1 MPSKSGQGLRT
12 DSSADTRLL
21 LGETPGIQG
30 MAEQTHYCENEPSS
44 YTSRVSW
51 EMEFCQARF
60 CVVGRGKS
68 LMNAFSDHIRV
79 LKENKGTFFTQ
90 CTYFYMKLIPRLFCC
105 YCRLARPFLVVT
117 GIFEQNVWVVS
128 QEEFCCSVTPVYMAP
143 WSMRHLLSSCSGAGS
158 ASRSPDWAQAGF
170 RWRWATWVPSLCTFL
185 PCSMRGVSGGPQPAV
200 RRKKW

>member
-1 MPSKSGQGLRT
+1 MNHHPTLVECRERRS
-12 DSSADTRLL
+12 
-21 LGETPGIQG
+21 
-30 MAEQTHYCENEPSS
+30 
-44 YTSRVSW
+44 
-51 EMEFCQARF
+51 FARRGF
-60 CVVGRGKS
+60 VFVGRGKS

-158 ASRSPDWAQAGF
+158 ASRSPDRAQASF

-185 PCSMRGVSGGPQPAV
+185 PCSLRGASGGPQPAV
-200 RRKKW
+200 RREKW